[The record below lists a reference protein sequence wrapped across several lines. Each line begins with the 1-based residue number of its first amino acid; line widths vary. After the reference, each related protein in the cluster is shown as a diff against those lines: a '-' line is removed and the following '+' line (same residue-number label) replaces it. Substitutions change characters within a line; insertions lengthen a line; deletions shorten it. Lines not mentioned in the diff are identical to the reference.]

1 MWSKECNQNILEREG
16 GRKKAWI
23 FWVKSKSQ
31 LPRGGGWSAGG
42 GAGAGPG
49 SPYLVGFI
57 LQLLFQVLFHLE
69 LVLQLPDRVIFIVL
83 ILWPH
88 IGVPIF

>member
-1 MWSKECNQNILEREG
+1 MDFLGN
-16 GRKKAWI
+16 
-23 FWVKSKSQ
+23 VKD
-31 LPRGGGWSAGG
+31 PATRGL
-42 GAGAGPG
+42 GARGQARC
-49 SPYLVGFI
+49 PYLVGFI

-88 IGVPIF
+88 IGVPIFCDPGNRPQMVFGSKS

>member
-1 MWSKECNQNILEREG
+1 MQSEYSGEG
-16 GRKKAWI
+16 GWKKEGMDFLGKIQEPATT
-23 FWVKSKSQ
+23 
-31 LPRGGGWSAGG
+31 GWGVERRG